1 MISIKKRTLFIVLLF
16 TLLAFKAADDYFEV
30 SKNLEI
36 FSSVYKEVHN
46 GYVDEVKPGDLMKK
60 SIDAMLGS
68 LDPYTNF
75 YTESQAED
83 AMIMRSGEY
92 GGIGCGSVKRD
103 KFVYINTVYK
113 GLAADKAGLR
123 IGDKILEIN
132 GKSFEGKT
140 VDEVGDALR
149 GAPNSKANLVIER
162 NDKKIPIEIIR
173 EEIKLKNV
181 SYYGLINKETGII
194 KLDHF
199 MELASK
205 EVKDALVDLKSKGI
219 KKVILDLRD
228 NGGGLLHEA
237 VNIVNIF
244 VDVNEIVTEMKG
256 RTEDANRVY
265 KTLDRVYDAT
275 IPLVVLVNGRSA
287 SASEIVS
294 GAIQDLDRGV
304 IIGRNTFGK
313 GLVQNTRPLPYRTQ
327 MKMTIAK
334 YYIPSGRCIQL
345 LDYSHRNADGSA
357 GIIPDSLRKAFKTKG
372 GRKVFDGG
380 GVKPD
385 VIVEEKAIS
394 NITKSLEKNYIL
406 FDYATYYR
414 TKNNTISDIQSFK
427 LSLSDFEDFKQF
439 VKAKNY
445 TYNTASE
452 TLITQLKTKLKEEQY
467 NEALANEIKALE
479 SSFTLAK
486 NKDLD
491 THKDE
496 ILQLLKTE
504 ITRRYYYEDA
514 TIESTFDTDS
524 NILKAIETMNTNYQN
539 ILTTIKP

>member
-1 MISIKKRTLFIVLLF
+1 MFSRKKIFILLC
-16 TLLAFKAADDYFEV
+16 LLGTVFAFKATDDYFEV
-30 SKNLEI
+30 SKNIEI
-36 FSSVYKEVHN
+36 FSSVYKEIHS
-46 GYVDEVKPGDLMKK
+46 GFVDEVKPGDLMKK

-75 YTESQAED
+75 YNESQAED

-92 GGIGCGSVKRD
+92 GGIGCNSLKRD
-103 KFVYINTVYK
+103 KFIYISTVYK

-123 IGDKILEIN
+123 VGDKILEIN

-140 VDEVGDALR
+140 DSDVTDALR
-149 GAPNSKANLVIER
+149 GAPNSKASMVIER
-162 NDKKIPIEIIR
+162 ADVKMPIDITR

-181 SYYGLINKETGII
+181 SYYGLINSETGYI

-205 EVKDALVDLKSKGI
+205 EVREAFLYLKGKGI
-219 KKVILDLRD
+219 KKIVLDLRD

-244 VDVNEIVTEMKG
+244 VDVNEVVTEMKG
-256 RTEDANRVY
+256 RTDDANRVY
-265 KTLDRVYDAT
+265 KTLDRVIDGT
-275 IPLVVLVNGRSA
+275 MPLVVLVNNHSA
-287 SASEIVS
+287 SASEIVC

-304 IIGRNTFGK
+304 IIGRNTYGK

-357 GIIPDSLRKAFKTKG
+357 GIVPDSLRKAFKTKN
-372 GRKVFDGG
+372 GRVVYNGG

-385 VIVEEKAIS
+385 VNVKESAVS
-394 NITKSLEKNYIL
+394 NIAKSLQKNYVI

-414 TKNNTISDIQSFK
+414 AKNNTIADIKNFNLK
-427 LSLSDFEDFKQF
+427 EADFMDFKQF
-439 VKAKNY
+439 VKTKNY
-445 TYNTASE
+445 TYSTISE
-452 TLITQLKTKLKEEQY
+452 ALLIQLKAKLKEENY
-467 NEALANEIKALE
+467 NEELANEIKSLE
-479 SSFTLAK
+479 TSFESVKA
-486 NKDLD
+486 KDLD
-491 THKDE
+491 THQTE
-496 ILQLLKTE
+496 ILLLLKTE
-504 ITRRYYYEDA
+504 ITRRYYYEEA
-514 TIESTFDTDS
+514 TFESTFNSDPD
-524 NILKAIETMNTNYQN
+524 ILKALETFSGNYKN
-539 ILTTIKP
+539 ILITTP